1 MGGTII
7 EQVPA
12 GEPAAVA
19 VPTSD
24 EQLVATLVDRT
35 RSEGLRPAGEG
46 AAAATDKRV
55 LESVLEGEP
64 GRRHQHAL
72 AA

>member
-1 MGGTII
+1 MSGTII

-24 EQLVATLVDRT
+24 EQLVAMLVDRA
-35 RSEGLRPAGEG
+35 RSEGLRLAGEG
-46 AAAATDKRV
+46 AAAATDQA
-55 LESVLEGEP
+55 GP
-64 GRRHQHAL
+64 GVRAGGRDHRLPRPREA
-72 AA
+72 